1 MSSDN
6 DPPGQGG
13 PPGPPPGPGQP
24 AQPAQPDDRGSR
36 RTLPP
41 PHRSGAP
48 APFVPRTQPTTQS
61 PPSRAQPTTPSPP
74 PAAKQPAQ
82 IVPEPAPFVPPDEAP
97 TARGGPSGAPASLMT
112 TTRGNPPPTSPAPGK
127 QPATVV
133 PTPSPHSSTLL
144 SFPQGPQAGPTS
156 APRPMSPSSPPHA
169 PSAIPHVHSGPTGVP
184 QPLSGPTGVPQALS
198 GPATQ
203 PSAFPPSGAVP
214 QPSGATNLPL
224 PPPPPS
230 GPIPNYSSQPITSP
244 YGSGPTHGAVA
255 QPLGGPPSG
264 PSIGLSA
271 SGLHADVRVEGP
283 RIDLDELPG
292 SEFVKFLKLSLR
304 RAFRLRIEPSE
315 VLAHERATLESAN
328 PPILDQNLQAFL
340 AWRRSVLFVVA
351 CALIPLS
358 IIGIISALRVT
369 DWKGIFFVKFTP
381 AAAEAVFLWVCWA
394 QLKQW
399 ANWRQQRR
407 KLFYG
412 WLLFMLTPF
421 VVFIYPLNSFF
432 EEVRGAVSSQEK
444 RMMLMAL
451 GVDGIY
457 KQAVMPFVF
466 SMIAMLQLAPKAISL
481 MPGLIRSSMVIK
493 LLFPGVSAPGWL
505 IVMASPLYAL
515 LAYVILVIPYQFT
528 GSGWF
533 IAGILGVVAG
543 QAVLARAGFALARP
557 MTADE
562 AMVQIKKVRRYYM
575 TVMILSAVLIIVA
588 LGSLVV
594 KLNLAWT
601 DVITAVLKF
610 EANVLILTMIGAD
623 LVVTNL
629 DKARKYTHGRDD
641 VEDATEH
648 KIAAFVSFEAP
659 PPPRDPAP

>member
-1 MSSDN
+1 
-6 DPPGQGG
+6 
-13 PPGPPPGPGQP
+13 
-24 AQPAQPDDRGSR
+24 
-36 RTLPP
+36 
-41 PHRSGAP
+41 
-48 APFVPRTQPTTQS
+48 
-61 PPSRAQPTTPSPP
+61 
-74 PAAKQPAQ
+74 
-82 IVPEPAPFVPPDEAP
+82 
-97 TARGGPSGAPASLMT
+97 
-112 TTRGNPPPTSPAPGK
+112 
-127 QPATVV
+127 
-133 PTPSPHSSTLL
+133 
-144 SFPQGPQAGPTS
+144 
-156 APRPMSPSSPPHA
+156 
-169 PSAIPHVHSGPTGVP
+169 
-184 QPLSGPTGVPQALS
+184 
-198 GPATQ
+198 
-203 PSAFPPSGAVP
+203 VP
-214 QPSGATNLPL
+214 QPSGPTGLPL
-224 PPPPPS
+224 PAPPPS
-230 GPIPNYSSQPITSP
+230 GPIPTYGSQPVTSP

-255 QPLGGPPSG
+255 QPMGATPSG
-264 PSIGLSA
+264 PYP
-271 SGLHADVRVEGP
+271 SGLHADVKVEGP

-304 RAFRLRIEPSE
+304 RAFRLRIEPNE
-315 VLAHERATLESAN
+315 VLAHERATLESAS
-328 PPILDQNLQAFL
+328 PPILDHNLQAFL

-358 IIGIISALRVT
+358 IIGIIGALRVT

-421 VVFIYPLNSFF
+421 VVFIYPLNAFF

-533 IAGILGVVAG
+533 IAGVLGVVAG

-557 MTADE
+557 MTEEE
-562 AMVQIKKVRRYYM
+562 AMVQIKKVRRYYI
-575 TVMILSAVLIIVA
+575 TVMVLSAVLIIVA

-629 DKARKYTHGRDD
+629 DKARKYTHGQDH
-641 VEDATEH
+641 VEDATES
-648 KIAAFVSFEAP
+648 KIAAFVSHEAP
-659 PPPRDPAP
+659 SRNREA